1 MKAFYMTNSTPVE
14 DPRGSV
20 QLDSRVYSTMTAFNV
35 MNPNVVS
42 VGPDVSINQI
52 ARTLVEN
59 GISAVPVVDE
69 SGAPV
74 GMVSEGDLIPRREV
88 EREPRRDWWLDLLA
102 EGEALSP
109 DFLANL
115 KATPNQKAT
124 DVMTCPVV
132 TVHPDINVAE
142 IARLLAAHRIK
153 RVPVVQD
160 GRVVGIVSRADLL
173 RALAELPDAQQS
185 ASPKGF
191 LASAIDSLDA
201 HFLATRQPKA
211 ATTDVQMRDSE
222 PSGDHLE
229 AADFR
234 RAVAGFEQQERQKQL
249 EHTRA
254 AAERLR
260 LKVTELLAQHFS
272 DAQWHDVLRKAR
284 DAAEHG
290 RKELLLL
297 RFPSQLC
304 SDGGRCINV
313 SDSNWPATLRG
324 EAAEIYMRWQRDLK
338 PHEFG
343 LAAQIL
349 EFPDGIPG
357 DAGLFLVWGTS

>member
-1 MKAFYMTNSTPVE
+1 MKAFSMTMSAPLE
-14 DPRGSV
+14 HPRGSV
-20 QLDSRVYSTMTAFNV
+20 QSDSRDYSTMKAFDL
-35 MNPNVVS
+35 MTPNVVS
-42 VGPDVSINQI
+42 VGPDVPINQI
-52 ARTLVEN
+52 AKVLVDN

-88 EREPRRDWWLDLLA
+88 EREARRDWWLDLLV
-102 EGEALSP
+102 EGQALNP
-109 DFLANL
+109 DFLAYL
-115 KATPNQKAT
+115 KAPNRKAT

-132 TVHPDINVAE
+132 TVDPDINVPE
-142 IARLLAAHRIK
+142 IAQLLAKHRIK

-173 RALAELPDAQQS
+173 RALAEHSHSQQS
-185 ASPKGF
+185 ASPKGV
-191 LASAIDSLDA
+191 LALAFDNLDA
-201 HFLATRQPKA
+201 HFLATRHPKA
-211 ATTDVQMRDSE
+211 AATDAPVRTSE
-222 PSGDHLE
+222 RSGEHLE

-234 RAVAGFEQQERQKQL
+234 RVVEEFEQQERQKRL

-254 AAERLR
+254 AEEQLR
-260 LKVTELLAQHFS
+260 LKVTELRAQHVS
-272 DAQWHDVLRKAR
+272 DEQWHGLLRKAR

-290 RKELLLL
+290 RKEFPLL

-313 SDSNWPATLRG
+313 PDPGWPTTLRG

-338 PHEFG
+338 PHGFG

-357 DAGLFLVWGTS
+357 DAGLILVWGT